1 MANKIILAMLLLGVA
16 LLWVVPLGGALLLVT
31 AAVDLAIRWE
41 TELPETPVPAVAGTA
56 DEREWRTSS
65 PS

>member
-1 MANKIILAMLLLGVA
+1 MANKIVLAMLLLGVA

-41 TELPETPVPAVAGTA
+41 TELLETPVPAVARTA

-65 PS
+65 SS